1 MIVEII
7 GYIAS
12 AIVLISFLTKN
23 IKRLRIINIV
33 GCSVFIIY
41 GIMLEPL
48 SVPIILTNTS
58 IVFINIY
65 FLIKMKTRVE

>member
-23 IKRLRIINIV
+23 IKQLRIINIV

-65 FLIKMKTRVE
+65 FLIKMKTREE